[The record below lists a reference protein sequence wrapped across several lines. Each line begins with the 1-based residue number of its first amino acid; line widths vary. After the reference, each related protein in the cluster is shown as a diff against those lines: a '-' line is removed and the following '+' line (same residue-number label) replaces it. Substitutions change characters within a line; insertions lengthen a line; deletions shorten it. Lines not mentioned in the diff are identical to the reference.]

1 MCAVKILE
9 LNGPNLQL
17 LGRREPEVYG
27 THTLES
33 IERMVREK
41 AEKLGVTVEF
51 RQENDEGALVS
62 AIGGLPGRFDGLMLN
77 AAAYTHTSVALYD
90 ALRAVG
96 VPCVE
101 VHLSNPAAREAFR
114 HHSYLSAVAR
124 AVMCGFGVAGYG
136 LAIDALAQMQ

>member
-1 MCAVKILE
+1 M
-9 LNGPNLQL
+9 

-27 THTLES
+27 VHTLES

-41 AEKLGVTVEF
+41 AEKLGATVEF

-114 HHSYLSAVAR
+114 HHSYTAAASVGVVA
-124 AVMCGFGVAGYG
+124 GFGAWSYLLALEG
-136 LAIDALAQMQ
+136 LVGHLQRTQRVGKA